1 MKFIKLKYHSLPSVL
16 FSDICCHCRRNR
28 DKKGSTNLSQR

>member
-28 DKKGSTNLSQR
+28 DENVQLI